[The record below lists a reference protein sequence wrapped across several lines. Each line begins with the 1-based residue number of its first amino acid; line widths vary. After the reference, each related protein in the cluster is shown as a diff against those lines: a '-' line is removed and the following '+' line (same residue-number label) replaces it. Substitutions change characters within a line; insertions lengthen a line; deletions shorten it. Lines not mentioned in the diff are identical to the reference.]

1 MKVKKAA
8 TIAIKIMCIAVLVL
22 ICLVVAFFVQFNGGR
37 LDSLIDTDTLG
48 EALFNGGAVSRVI
61 DCDVPQKNG
70 IMVSKVYQNEMPD
83 LETQFRFRFMST
95 SFFDLD
101 HFFEDVNTLKL
112 TGVDGR
118 DMTHYI
124 RVIPDEIMNMD
135 CMQIVISIPHNEFD
149 EFPNGLFF
157 EASLKN
163 AEDKTY
169 ADCKLVIPVEKRL
182 ADDDK

>member
-8 TIAIKIMCIAVLVL
+8 AIILTLMGIAVLIM
-22 ICLVVAFFVQFNGGR
+22 ICLVAAFFVQFNGGH

-48 EALFNGGAVSRVI
+48 EAIFNGGAVSRVI
-61 DCDVPQKNG
+61 DCDVTQKNG

-101 HFFEDVNTLKL
+101 HFFGDVNTLKL
-112 TGVDGR
+112 TDTDGR

-124 RVIPDEIMNMD
+124 SIIPDEIMGID
-135 CMQIVISIPHNEFD
+135 CMQIVISIPHNEIDAFAK
-149 EFPNGLFF
+149 GLFF
-157 EASLKN
+157 EVSLKN
-163 AEDKTY
+163 ADGKTY
-169 ADCKLVIPVEKRL
+169 GDCKLVIPVEKHL
-182 ADDDK
+182 ASES